1 MRASFPTALI
11 AVALSAAP
19 ASAQTAHHGHMMQES
34 ATVPAPLEAGQ
45 GAFAAIAEIV
55 ALLEADPT
63 TDWSE
68 VDIAGLR
75 EHLVDMDEVVL
86 RSMAVIEEVPDG
98 IAAEL
103 SGEGRT
109 REALQRMVPAH
120 AGELAKLPGFKVEGD
135 ATPAGAR
142 LVVTSADPATAARI
156 RGLGFYGLM
165 ATGSH
170 HQTHHLAIARGLHPH
185 PH

>member
-1 MRASFPTALI
+1 MRGSLSAALI
-11 AVALSAAP
+11 VLALSAAP
-19 ASAQTAHHGHMMQES
+19 ASAQMAHHGHTMEDG
-34 ATVPAPLEAGQ
+34 TTGPAPRETGQ
-45 GAFAAIAEIV
+45 AAFAAVAEIV
-55 ALLEADPT
+55 ALLEADPA
-63 TDWSE
+63 TDWSQ

-75 EHLVDMDEVVL
+75 EHLVDMDEVML
-86 RSMAVIEEVPDG
+86 RSVAVVEEVPGG
-98 IAAEL
+98 IAVAL
-103 SGEGRT
+103 SGEGHT

-120 AGELAKLPGFKVEGD
+120 AGELAKLPGFKAEGD
-135 ATPAGAR
+135 ATPAGVR

-156 RGLGFYGLM
+156 QGLGFYGLM

>member
-1 MRASFPTALI
+1 MRASLPAVLI

-19 ASAQTAHHGHMMQES
+19 ASAQMAHHGHMTAGAATGS
-34 ATVPAPLEAGQ
+34 APREAGQ

-55 ALLEADPT
+55 ALLEADPA
-63 TDWSE
+63 TDWSR

-75 EHLVDMDEVVL
+75 EHLVDMNEVIL
-86 RSMAVIEEVPDG
+86 RSVAVVEEVPG
-98 IAAEL
+98 GVAVEL

-120 AGELAKLPGFKVEGD
+120 AGELAQLPGFQAAGE
-135 ATPAGAR
+135 AAPTGAR
-142 LVVTSADPATAARI
+142 LVVTSTDPATVARI

-170 HQTHHLAIARGLHPH
+170 HQAHHLAIARGLHPH

>member
-1 MRASFPTALI
+1 M
-11 AVALSAAP
+11 
-19 ASAQTAHHGHMMQES
+19 AHHGHAMEDGTTAQ
-34 ATVPAPLEAGQ
+34 APREAGQ
-45 GAFAAIAEIV
+45 AAFAAVAEIV
-55 ALLEADPT
+55 ALLEANPA
-63 TDWSE
+63 TDWSR

-75 EHLVDMDEVVL
+75 EHLVDMDEVML
-86 RSMAVIEEVPDG
+86 RSVAVVEQVPGG
-98 IAAEL
+98 IAVAL

-120 AGELAKLPGFKVEGD
+120 ADELSKLPGFEAEAE

-142 LVVTSADPATAARI
+142 LVVTSSVPATAARI
-156 RGLGFYGLM
+156 RGLGFFGLM

-170 HQTHHLAIARGLHPH
+170 HQAHHLAIARGIHPH